1 MSKKDRLEKLKRE
14 LIEFDTLTEEGK
26 KLFDEKAAEIK
37 KLLGD
42 KKDDFFYSDT
52 ENLNLNS
59 QYVKLASHERENIE
73 GYIYNANFGNVNF

>member
-1 MSKKDRLEKLKRE
+1 M
-14 LIEFDTLTEEGK
+14 IEANTLTKEGK

-42 KKDDFFYSDT
+42 KKDDFFYSDN

-59 QYVKLASHERENIE
+59 
-73 GYIYNANFGNVNF
+73 

>member
-1 MSKKDRLEKLKRE
+1 M
-14 LIEFDTLTEEGK
+14 IEANTLTKEGK

-59 QYVKLASHERENIE
+59 QYVKMASHERENIE
-73 GYIYNANFGNVNF
+73 GYISNANFGNVNF